1 MGKISAICSGIVI
14 TVTVAVM
21 TAWAM
26 LAIYYSD
33 ILNETL
39 RACCAGL
46 FGLAT
51 VCGFITLPNR
61 RRTLLCFLA
70 LFAVVAVWWSSIKPS
85 NNRDWQTDVAVLPY
99 ASIQGNLVTIHN
111 IRNFNYRTETDFNAR
126 YYDKMFDI
134 SKLTSVDLITV
145 YWMGDAI
152 AHVMISFGFG
162 GSDFVT
168 FSIETRKA
176 KGQEYSSIKGF
187 FKQYGL
193 ICIAGDERD
202 LIRVRTSFRNPQ
214 EDVYL
219 YRIRATP
226 ERARQFFMEYVKM
239 INDLRETPE
248 FYNTL
253 TTNCTTSII
262 TLIRAFSGDVSYSW
276 KILLSGYAAQYAYEL
291 GRMDTALPFSELRRL
306 SYINKRASES
316 INDPDFSQKIRA
328 GLPDPNHLVT
338 GSSGSVIH

>member
-1 MGKISAICSGIVI
+1 
-14 TVTVAVM
+14 M

-51 VCGFITLPNR
+51 VCGFIALPNR

-111 IRNFNYRTETDFNAR
+111 IRNFNYRTETDFDAR
-126 YYDKMFDI
+126 YYDKTFDI
-134 SKLTSVDLITV
+134 STLASVDLITV
-145 YWMGDAI
+145 YWMGDTI

-176 KGQEYSSIKGF
+176 KSQAYSAIQGF

-193 ICIAGDERD
+193 ICVVGDERD
-202 LIRVRTSFRNPQ
+202 LIRVRTSYRNPQ

-219 YRIRATP
+219 YRIRVTH
-226 ERARQFFMEYVKM
+226 ERAQQFFMEYVKM

-253 TTNCTTSII
+253 TTSCTTGII
-262 TLIRAFSGDVSYSW
+262 TLIRAFSSDASYSW
-276 KILLSGYAAQYAYEL
+276 KILLSGYAAEYAYEL
-291 GRMDTALPFSELRRL
+291 GRLDTSMPFTELRKL
-306 SYINKRASES
+306 SYINKRAHEAG
-316 INDPDFSQKIRA
+316 NDPGFSLKIRE
-328 GLPDPNHLVT
+328 GLPLPPLQ
-338 GSSGSVIH
+338 

>member
-1 MGKISAICSGIVI
+1 MGKILAICSGIA
-14 TVTVAVM
+14 VAVIVAIM

-46 FGLAT
+46 FGIVT
-51 VCGFITLPNR
+51 ICGFISLPNR

-70 LFAVVAVWWSSIKPS
+70 LFAIILVWWFSIKPS
-85 NNRDWQTDVAVLPY
+85 HNRDWQAEVAVLPY
-99 ASIQGNLVTIHN
+99 AAMQGSLVTIHN
-111 IRNFNYRTETDFNAR
+111 IRNFNYRTETDFDAR
-126 YYDKMFDI
+126 YYDKTFDI
-134 SKLTSVDLITV
+134 NKLTSVDLISV

-162 GSDFVT
+162 ESDYVT

-202 LIRVRTSFRNPQ
+202 LIRVRTSFRNPR

-219 YRIRATP
+219 YRIRVSP

-239 INDLRETPE
+239 IDDLRETPE

-253 TTNCTTSII
+253 TTNCTTGII
-262 TLIRAFSGDVSYSW
+262 TLIRAFGGDVSYSW
-276 KILLSGYAAQYAYEL
+276 KILLSGYAAEYAYEL
-291 GRMDTALPFSELRRL
+291 GRLNTSMPFAELRKR
-306 SYINKRASES
+306 SYINKRAHEAG
-316 INDPDFSQKIRA
+316 NDQSFSLKIRA
-328 GLPDPNHLVT
+328 GLPLPDLH
-338 GSSGSVIH
+338 

>member
-1 MGKISAICSGIVI
+1 MRIIAAILIGII
-14 TVTVAVM
+14 IFLMAAWVT
-21 TAWAM
+21 
-26 LAIYYSD
+26 LAIYYSN
-33 ILNETL
+33 LPSAAL
-39 RACCAGL
+39 LAGV
-46 FGLAT
+46 FAIGSALA
-51 VCGFITLPNR
+51 FMLLPNR

-70 LFAVVAVWWSSIKPS
+70 LFAVVAVWWSSIKPT

-111 IRNFNYRTETDFNAR
+111 IRNFNYRTETDFDPN
-126 YYDKMFDI
+126 YYDKTFDI
-134 SKLTSVDLITV
+134 SKITSVDLITV

-162 GSDFVT
+162 GTDYVT

-187 FKQYGL
+187 FKKYGL
-193 ICIAGDERD
+193 IYVVGDERD

-219 YRIRATP
+219 YRIRVTP
-226 ERARQFFMEYVKM
+226 ERARQFFMEYVKK
-239 INDLRETPE
+239 INELRETPE

-262 TLIRAFSGDVSYSW
+262 TLIRAFGGDIHYSW
-276 KILLSGYAAQYAYEL
+276 KILLSGYTAQYAYEL
-291 GRMDTALPFSELRRL
+291 GRLDTTLPFAELRKQ
-306 SYINKRASES
+306 SYINKRTHEAGDDQ
-316 INDPDFSQKIRA
+316 NFSLKIRA
-328 GLPDPNHLVT
+328 GLPLPSLQ
-338 GSSGSVIH
+338 

>member
-1 MGKISAICSGIVI
+1 MVLAVM
-14 TVTVAVM
+14 VAVM

-33 ILNETL
+33 ILKETL

-51 VCGFITLPNR
+51 VCGFIALPNR
-61 RRTLLCFLA
+61 RRTLACFI
-70 LFAVVAVWWSSIKPS
+70 AVFVLLVIWWSSIKPS

-99 ASIQGNLVTIHN
+99 ATMQGNLVTIHN
-111 IRNFNYRTETDFNAR
+111 IRNFNYRTETDFDAR
-126 YYDKMFDI
+126 YYDKTFDI

-168 FSIETRKA
+168 FSIETRKE
-176 KGQEYSSIKGF
+176 KGQTYSSLLGF

-193 ICIAGDERD
+193 ICVVGDERD
-202 LIRVRTSFRNPQ
+202 LIRVRTSYRNPQ

-219 YRIRATP
+219 YRIRVSP

-239 INDLRETPE
+239 IDDLREAPE

-253 TTNCTTSII
+253 TTNCTTGII
-262 TLIRAFSGDVSYSW
+262 TLIRTFSGDVSYSW
-276 KILLSGYAAQYAYEL
+276 KILLSGYAAEYAYEL
-291 GRMDTALPFSELRRL
+291 GRLNSSMPFAELRKR
-306 SYINKRASES
+306 SYINKRAHEAG
-316 INDPDFSQKIRA
+316 NDPSFSLKIRT
-328 GLPDPNHLVT
+328 GLPLPDLQ
-338 GSSGSVIH
+338 

>member
-1 MGKISAICSGIVI
+1 MRILAIILTGIIVF
-14 TVTVAVM
+14 VMAVWG
-21 TAWAM
+21 T
-26 LAIYYSD
+26 LAIYYSNLPWAALLAG
-33 ILNETL
+33 IFALGS
-39 RACCAGL
+39 ACAFML
-46 FGLAT
+46 
-51 VCGFITLPNR
+51 LPNR

-70 LFAVVAVWWSSIKPS
+70 LFAIFAVWWSSIKPS
-85 NNRDWQTDVAVLPY
+85 NNRDWQADVAMLPY
-99 ASIQGNLVTIHN
+99 ATTQGSLVTIHN
-111 IRNFNYRTETDFNAR
+111 IRNFNYRTETDYDAR
-126 YYDKMFDI
+126 YYAKTFDI

-176 KGQEYSSIKGF
+176 KGQVYSSIQGF

-193 ICIAGDERD
+193 IYVAGDERD

-219 YRIRATP
+219 YRIRVSP
-226 ERARQFFMEYVKM
+226 ERARQFFMGYVEK
-239 INDLRETPE
+239 INELKETPE

-262 TLIRAFSGDVSYSW
+262 TLIRAFGGDIHYSW
-276 KILLSGYAAQYAYEL
+276 KILLSGYTAEYAYEL
-291 GRMDTALPFSELRRL
+291 GRLDTTLPFAELRKK
-306 SYINKRASES
+306 SYINKRAHEAG
-316 INDPDFSQKIRA
+316 NDSDFSLKIRA
-328 GLPDPNHLVT
+328 GLPLPSLQ
-338 GSSGSVIH
+338 